1 VQYRRVGR
9 SGLRVSEI
17 GLGSW
22 LTYGRS
28 VGQST
33 TDEIVRRAL
42 DHGITFFDT
51 ADVYAKG
58 AAEIALGQALQGV
71 SRSDVVVATKCFWP
85 MTENP
90 NDRGLSRKHIIE
102 SCEKSL
108 DRLDTDY
115 LDILQCH
122 RYDPDT
128 PVDEVVRAMHTLVE
142 QGKIL
147 YWGVSVWTAEQILD
161 ACRHA
166 DRLGLHRPI
175 SNQPQYNLLYRSIE
189 AEVIP
194 VSTREGVGQVVW
206 SPLAGGA
213 LTGKYA
219 GGKRPA
225 GSRGADEKVGKFID
239 GFLTEETLPRID
251 RLVAVARE
259 RELTPVQLALGWC
272 LRQPTVSSVIV
283 GATSVSQLDENVTA
297 SGVTLDQTTLSEL
310 DELFPLRSE
319 APA

>member
-1 VQYRRVGR
+1 MQYRKLGR
-9 SGLRVSEI
+9 TGLRVSEI

-28 VGQST
+28 VEQST
-33 TDEIVRRAL
+33 TDTIVRKAL
-42 DHGITFFDT
+42 DHGIIFFDT
-51 ADVYAKG
+51 ADIYAKG
-58 AAEIALGQALQGV
+58 AAEIALGRALDGV
-71 SRSDVVVATKCFWP
+71 TRSDVVVASKCFWP
-85 MTENP
+85 MTDNP

-115 LDILQCH
+115 LDVLQCH
-122 RYDPDT
+122 RYDPET
-128 PVDEVVRAMHTLVE
+128 PVEEVVRAMHTLVE

-147 YWGVSVWTAEQILD
+147 YWGVSVWTGEQIVD

-166 DRLGLHRPI
+166 ERLGLHRPI
-175 SNQPQYNLLYRSIE
+175 SNQPQYNLLYRNVE

-194 VSTREGVGQVVW
+194 VSEREGLGQVVW

-219 GGKRPA
+219 GGKRPS
-225 GSRGADEKVGKFID
+225 GSRGADEKVGQFMD
-239 GFLTEETLPRID
+239 GFLAEENLPKID
-251 RLVAVARE
+251 RMVALAKE
-259 RELTPVQLALGWC
+259 QGLAPAQLALAWC
-272 LRQPTVSSVIV
+272 LRQTNVSSVIV
-283 GATSVSQLDENVTA
+283 GATSVEQLDQNVTA
-297 SGVTLDQTTLSEL
+297 SGITLDADVIQEL
-310 DELFPLRSE
+310 DELFPLTAE